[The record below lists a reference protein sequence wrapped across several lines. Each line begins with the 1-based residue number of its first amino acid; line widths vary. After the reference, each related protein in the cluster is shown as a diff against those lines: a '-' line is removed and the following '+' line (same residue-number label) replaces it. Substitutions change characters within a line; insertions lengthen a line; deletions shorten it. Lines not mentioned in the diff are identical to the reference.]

1 MDLDPVETVLRSFV
15 PAGSSDQDAQ
25 ASPTESHLQIRAI
38 PDLQPIPSLTLETIP
53 QDVFRLI
60 AQAISQKKG
69 ALKCLSRTSHYMRAA
84 CMPILFS
91 RCTAYPS
98 GEMGIP
104 PGAIRPYV
112 SHLTYFNPAP
122 PSQSPKKSTVDWDLH
137 LMGCSEGWET
147 LENHPAV
154 WDVICPVVTHQT
166 GCPTVRRSSA
176 DFRKRLPSS
185 EPVPPPEALKRP
197 RLELE
202 TATNPGAELDY
213 FPALRSV
220 SFQCTL
226 KLTHMDLMKKCLA
239 NNSLL
244 SVEFTRTVRWTGG
257 HPDPRVDSPY
267 PPNISITHLK
277 HAPSVWRETISEME
291 RRNMSAEIAIE
302 SQCLALITLGIAPT
316 AEILELPMES
326 APIARMSELAW
337 PRLRELS
344 LTGRY
349 YLRSQS
355 TTLPRLLSR
364 MPELRTLALCAAQPH
379 ALRLAR
385 APILGHDPP
394 IRVNLSQLRT
404 LILAYPDPGDAIF
417 SISAP
422 NISHLS
428 LRDWPR
434 YYFHQDLLSQYDLE
448 RWASQL
454 LNASEC
460 LRILRRM
467 SLHYLEKL
475 ELVYQAD
482 HADEAL
488 LRYVASTFPCLAHL
502 ELHRYRNGGEV
513 DYKHIAETLAPL
525 ARLRTLHLN
534 LDFPDSTGPRTSC
547 ASQHSNTA
555 RHLAW
560 FAAARTRGLEVAD
573 ILEPHCPALEHAA
586 LLVHDASGSYWWRFR
601 PARGRPEHERV
612 EHERADIE
620 E

>member
-1 MDLDPVETVLRSFV
+1 M
-15 PAGSSDQDAQ
+15 
-25 ASPTESHLQIRAI
+25 PT
-38 PDLQPIPSLTLETIP
+38 
-53 QDVFRLI
+53 
-60 AQAISQKKG
+60 
-69 ALKCLSRTSHYMRAA
+69 
-84 CMPILFS
+84 LFA
-91 RCTAYPS
+91 RCTAYPN

-104 PGAIRPYV
+104 PEAIRPYV
-112 SHLTYFNPAP
+112 SHLTYFNHVP
-122 PSQSPKKSTVDWDLH
+122 PVQSPQKGTVDWHIH
-137 LMGCSEGWET
+137 LLDGSERWEPV
-147 LENHPAV
+147 ENHPAE
-154 WDVICPVVTHQT
+154 WEVICPVASDLAG
-166 GCPTVRRSSA
+166 GCPTVQRSSGA

-185 EPVPPPEALKRP
+185 EPIPPPVALKRP
-197 RLELE
+197 RLE
-202 TATNPGAELDY
+202 TAPNPGAELDC

-220 SFQCTL
+220 SFRCTL
-226 KLTHMDLMKKCLA
+226 KLTHLDLMKKCLA

-244 SVEFTRTVRWTGG
+244 SVEFTPTVRWAGG

-277 HAPSVWRETISEME
+277 HAPSVWRETITEME

-302 SQCLALITLGIAPT
+302 SQCLALVTLGIAPT

-337 PRLRELS
+337 PRLREIS

-364 MPELRTLALCAAQPH
+364 MPELRKLAIRVAQPH

-385 APILGHDPP
+385 APILGHNPSLPVDLP
-394 IRVNLSQLRT
+394 QLRT
-404 LILAYPDPGDAIF
+404 LILAYPDPEDVIF
-417 SISAP
+417 AISAT

-434 YYFHQDLLSQYDLE
+434 YYFHQDLLSH
-448 RWASQL
+448 S
-454 LNASEC
+454 SEC
-460 LRILRRM
+460 LRILQRM
-467 SLHYLEKL
+467 SLHYLERL

-488 LRYVASTFPCLAHL
+488 LRYIASTFPRLAHL

-513 DYKHIAETLAPL
+513 NYKHIAQVLTPL
-525 ARLRTLHLN
+525 THLHTIRLN

-547 ASQHSNTA
+547 ATRHSNTM

-560 FAAARTRGLEVAD
+560 LAAARTRGLEVAD
-573 ILEPHCPALEHAA
+573 LLEPHCLALE
-586 LLVHDASGSYWWRFR
+586 LVGILVHDAAGSYWWRFR

-612 EHERADIE
+612 EHERADSE